1 MDRLLEKIM
10 KDQATTCSQS
20 NFESEGIWSEFGK
33 KKKSKRKKKEINS
46 SHKQFQRSKAHSK
59 RKKCES

>member
-33 KKKSKRKKKEINS
+33 KKE
-46 SHKQFQRSKAHSK
+46 
-59 RKKCES
+59 

>member
-33 KKKSKRKKKEINS
+33 KKKVKKKERNKLKPQTVPKVKS
-46 SHKQFQRSKAHSK
+46 TFEE
-59 RKKCES
+59 KKM